1 MKHLSEKKQTDGN
14 LCLSSNRTNLIK
26 CCFEFW
32 IINSVTNTSM
42 IASLLPPSC
51 FTVGI
56 TKQFSF
62 SEHQKLL
69 FFKEQEIVL
78 KYVTC
83 FDKYRGAIRV
93 TFWQTL
99 NYLYTQY
106 PKVTKKVHAAKI
118 SHKDVVPFQHKS
130 PKQIPQ
136 CYQLRLP
143 GSKLYFGPVNLL
155 PSDPALEAVFT
166 VVSDVTFLLGMCC
179 QVRC

>member
-1 MKHLSEKKQTDGN
+1 MKHLPEKNKQMGIRV
-14 LCLSSNRTNLIK
+14 SANRTNLIK

-32 IINSVTNTSM
+32 IINSVTYKSI

-62 SEHQKLL
+62 SEHQKLFV
-69 FFKEQEIVL
+69 FFKEQEIIL

-83 FDKYRGAIRV
+83 FDKHRGAIRV
-93 TFWQTL
+93 TFWQTR

-136 CYQLRLP
+136 CYQLRL
-143 GSKLYFGPVNLL
+143 SRLKL
-155 PSDPALEAVFT
+155 
-166 VVSDVTFLLGMCC
+166 
-179 QVRC
+179 